1 MDDPVIWFRATAANA
16 STSAETDTASEVNT
30 VRSVGSD
37 VTLDS
42 SSRSRWYR
50 RARRLICPPDWRN
63 DTRSKT
69 AEMASTMYATANDEW
84 RWDGSARRCPRAK
97 RTPQRRRT
105 RRGPRS
111 APRSRLL
118 ARTRGDAGRRAGG
131 CCDAEQSGGTRRWRY
146 RRVLLQLRQLR
157 QTNQWKRPC

>member
-1 MDDPVIWFRATAANA
+1 MADPGIWFRATAANA

-69 AEMASTMYATANDEW
+69 AEMASTMYATANDEVALGW
-84 RWDGSARRCPRAK
+84 ISSSMPSRRENAAAATNTPRAAI
-97 RTPQRRRT
+97 
-105 RRGPRS
+105 S
-111 APRSRLL
+111 A
-118 ARTRGDAGRRAGG
+118 
-131 CCDAEQSGGTRRWRY
+131 Q
-146 RRVLLQLRQLR
+146 
-157 QTNQWKRPC
+157 K